1 MSAVLSVSTRV
12 EANKTPQGYECPPDL
27 GPLIIAIASRDVLA
41 FERFYEFTVSQ
52 IYGRALRIVRCRAT
66 AEEVTED
73 VFVQIWQTTDKFD
86 AARSTPLGWA
96 LTICH
101 SRSLD
106 ALRRVDK
113 AILDADPTERLDALM
128 HQPMTTLQDLLQ
140 TKQENAAMHAA
151 IEKLRPEQRQIIG
164 LAFFRGL
171 THSEISVESQTPI
184 GTVKSQIRRAL
195 ITLRRELGAA

>member
-1 MSAVLSVSTRV
+1 MNAVLSESTRL
-12 EANKTPQGYECPPDL
+12 EAGTDTQGCICPPEFE
-27 GPLIIAIASRDVLA
+27 PLIYAIAAQDVCA
-41 FERFYEFTVSQ
+41 FEKFYEFTVSQ
-52 IYGRALRIVRCRAT
+52 IYARALRIVRCRAT

-73 VFVQIWQTTDKFD
+73 E
-86 AARSTPLGWA
+86 RCSPLGWA

-113 AILDADPTERLDALM
+113 AILDPEPTERLDALM
-128 HQPMTTLQDLLQ
+128 QQPMASLQDFLQ

-151 IEKLRPEQRQIIG
+151 IERLQPEQRQMIG
-164 LAFFRGL
+164 LAFFRGM

-195 ITLRRELGAA
+195 MTLRRDLGAV